1 MSVFVEPLS
10 GAARLHQQC
19 QIAAASA
26 RGLAALF
33 EKVRANRASRGTD
46 RFLQCPVVM
55 KDSTPTINA
64 ITLLTEQHREVES
77 LFEQFEKATDPADK
91 DALFEEI
98 ADNLAAHSTI
108 EEKIFYPA
116 AYAKETQDLLK
127 EAVEEHLSVKRLI
140 ADLLEMAPENEN
152 FSAKV
157 KVLKEQVEHHVE
169 EEEGELFKKVA
180 KEIDRAKLEALG
192 AMMDEMFE
200 REMDNEPAEAV
211 PGETAQA
218 APLH

>member
-1 MSVFVEPLS
+1 
-10 GAARLHQQC
+10 
-19 QIAAASA
+19 
-26 RGLAALF
+26 
-33 EKVRANRASRGTD
+33 
-46 RFLQCPVVM
+46 M